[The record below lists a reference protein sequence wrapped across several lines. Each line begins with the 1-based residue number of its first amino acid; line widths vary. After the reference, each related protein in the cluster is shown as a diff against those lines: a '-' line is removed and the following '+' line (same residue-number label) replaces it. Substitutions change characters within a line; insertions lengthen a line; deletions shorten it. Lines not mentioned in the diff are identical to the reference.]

1 MFSKLKDKLKDW
13 TKKIIED
20 KEEVIEIKEEEK
32 SQEEREKTEKKKAE
46 KEQEKK
52 KGFFK
57 KLFSKEKVEEAPIEE
72 KETIKETEKIEEKI
86 KEEPTKE
93 KEQQT
98 EEKKEKKSFFKKIL
112 TGTIKTSEEEK
123 PIETEKIEEE
133 IKEEPIKETEKKIQI
148 TKKESVEEK
157 IQETQK
163 KKSFFEKILTGTI
176 KISEEEFKN
185 NLKEILKEILIEPFN
200 IIEKI
205 KEKSKRGEPY
215 VILFCGINGTGKTTT
230 IAKIA
235 HMLKQEKLSC
245 VIAAADTFRAA
256 AIDQIKTLGER
267 LDTKDF
273 AHEYG
278 SVAASVGYDAI
289 KYAKKNNIP
298 CVLIDTAGRIHTAT
312 NLLREMEKIVK
323 VCKPDTKIFVGE
335 SITGNDAIEQVKS
348 FNDIIGI
355 DGIIL
360 SKADIDEKG
369 GTALSLGYTTKKP
382 ILYLGI
388 GQEYNQIELFDK
400 NKFLEKLGL

>member
-20 KEEVIEIKEEEK
+20 KEEVIEIKEEE
-32 SQEEREKTEKKKAE
+32 
-46 KEQEKK
+46 

-112 TGTIKTSEEEK
+112 TGTIKTSEEEFNNYSEELEK
-123 PIETEKIEEE
+123 LLLENNVAFEVTEKVLGELKEKLVGKE
-133 IKEEPIKETEKKIQI
+133 IPRKELE
-148 TKKESVEEK
+148 
-157 IQETQK
+157 QE
-163 KKSFFEKILTGTI
+163 I
-176 KISEEEFKN
+176 KN

-256 AIDQIKTLGER
+256 AIDQIKTHGER
-267 LDTKDF
+267 LDTK
-273 AHEYG
+273 
-278 SVAASVGYDAI
+278 VI
-289 KYAKKNNIP
+289 
-298 CVLIDTAGRIHTAT
+298 
-312 NLLREMEKIVK
+312 
-323 VCKPDTKIFVGE
+323 
-335 SITGNDAIEQVKS
+335 
-348 FNDIIGI
+348 
-355 DGIIL
+355 
-360 SKADIDEKG
+360 
-369 GTALSLGYTTKKP
+369 
-382 ILYLGI
+382 
-388 GQEYNQIELFDK
+388 
-400 NKFLEKLGL
+400 

>member
-32 SQEEREKTEKKKAE
+32 SQKKDKKIKSEKSKTKEKLTKEETIKTKKESEKKIKKQLEEKLEKIQEEREQTEIKKAE
-46 KEQEKK
+46 EEQEEK

-72 KETIKETEKIEEKI
+72 KEK
-86 KEEPTKE
+86 
-93 KEQQT
+93 
-98 EEKKEKKSFFKKIL
+98 L
-112 TGTIKTSEEEK
+112 
-123 PIETEKIEEE
+123 IETEKIEEE

-256 AIDQIKTLGER
+256 AIDQIKTHGER
-267 LDTKDF
+267 LDTKVI

-278 SVAASVGYDAI
+278 SDPASVGFDAI

>member
-20 KEEVIEIKEEEK
+20 KEEVIEIKEEE
-32 SQEEREKTEKKKAE
+32 
-46 KEQEKK
+46 

-123 PIETEKIEEE
+123 
-133 IKEEPIKETEKKIQI
+133 
-148 TKKESVEEK
+148 

-176 KISEEEFKN
+176 KISEEEFN
-185 NLKEILKEILIEPFN
+185 NYSEELEMLLLENNVAFEVTEKVL
-200 IIEKI
+200 EKI

-256 AIDQIKTLGER
+256 AIDQIKTHGER
-267 LDTKDF
+267 LDTKVI

-278 SVAASVGYDAI
+278 SDPASVGFDAI